1 MAMLA
6 CLPAYLL
13 ARSEMLWPA
22 STGGSESGSSQI
34 LCRIAPAWEAGVD
47 VGVINAG
54 FGVFLL
60 LELLLS
66 QLFLRGAILGA
77 IPTGH
82 C

>member
-1 MAMLA
+1 M
-6 CLPAYLL
+6 
-13 ARSEMLWPA
+13 
-22 STGGSESGSSQI
+22 
-34 LCRIAPAWEAGVD
+34 D

-66 QLFLRGAILGA
+66 QLFLRGAVLGT
-77 IPTGH
+77 IGTH